1 MSSKESV
8 LLDSPA
14 PTKRQRKRPVG
25 RLSAVGGELG
35 EKLRA
40 ERLLRKWTLDI
51 ASQKT
56 GVARSTLSKIENGIM
71 SPTYDMLQRIAA
83 GLSVDLAHIF
93 GNHEESSV
101 TGRRTITRNGEGI
114 MLESGNYI
122 HEFLATELSKKK
134 FLPFRTVITGTD
146 IHQFGELAQ
155 HSGEE
160 FFYVLSG
167 EVELHTEHYAPAR
180 LKTGDSAYF
189 DSRMKHGLISIGDK
203 EASILWICS
212 DKVADS
218 HDM

>member
-1 MSSKESV
+1 MPSKEAV
-8 LLDSPA
+8 LPDTPVS
-14 PTKRQRKRPVG
+14 TKRQRKRSVD
-25 RLSAVGGELG
+25 RLSAGGSELG

-83 GLSVDLAHIF
+83 GLSVDLAFIF
-93 GNHEESSV
+93 GNREESSI
-101 TGRRTITRNGEGI
+101 TGRRTITRKGEGI

-122 HEFLATELSKKK
+122 HEILATELSKKK

-146 IHQFGELAQ
+146 IHRFGELDQ
-155 HSGEE
+155 HAGEE
-160 FFYVLSG
+160 FLYVLSG
-167 EVELHTEHYAPAR
+167 EVELHTEHYAPVR
-180 LKTGDSAYF
+180 LRSGDSSYF
-189 DSRMKHGLISIGDK
+189 DSRMKHGLISVGGE

-212 DKVADS
+212 DKVEDT
-218 HDM
+218 HDI